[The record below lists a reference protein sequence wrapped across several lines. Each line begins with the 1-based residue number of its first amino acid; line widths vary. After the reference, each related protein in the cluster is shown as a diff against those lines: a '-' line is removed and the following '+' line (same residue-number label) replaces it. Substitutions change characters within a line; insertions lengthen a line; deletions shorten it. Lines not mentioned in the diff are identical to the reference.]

1 MKKLTKKSKKQ
12 TVTQEA
18 LVDTFRLRTALY
30 LACLKLSGGDMDAAC
45 ETAEYLYDHAPEL
58 LEKMN
63 EATPAA
69 AELKP
74 ENADPGTLGKLLKFR
89 RKPDLERKDLAECFS
104 LFAEGVDNGRL
115 HSVFAVAI
123 TATGAVPVVLVEPE
137 DREPLMTAMNAEL
150 SRMFGSPHHV
160 ISDEDLDEFLRQHN
174 ITAMD
179 VLRFKKAQSQ
189 S

>member
-1 MKKLTKKSKKQ
+1 MKKLPKKRRKQ
-12 TVTQEA
+12 TETQEA

-30 LACLKLSGGDMDAAC
+30 MACLQLSGGDMDAAC
-45 ETAEYLYDHAPEL
+45 ETAEHLYDHAPEL

-63 EATPAA
+63 EAAPSAD
-69 AELKP
+69 LKQP
-74 ENADPGTLGKLLKFR
+74 ESPDQGTLGKLLKFR
-89 RKPDLERKDLAECFS
+89 RKPDLERKDLAECMS

-115 HSVFAVAI
+115 HSIFAVAI

-137 DREPLMTAMNAEL
+137 DREPLMAAMNAEL

-160 ISDEDLDEFLRQHN
+160 ISDLDLDEFLRQHN

-179 VLRFKKAQSQ
+179 VLRFKKAKS
-189 S
+189 